1 MVSRIKMYLPLREQH
16 ITGSWDCRTIS
27 YTDIDSVGTLMLES
41 FRNTIDYEGET
52 LTDAIAEVKATLDG
66 KYGPFLKD
74 CSYLIEEKGQPLSA
88 CIVVYSEEMSL
99 PLIAYTMTH
108 PDYTRRGMATF
119 LLKKSMNALLAHKYN
134 GVFLVV
140 TEGNPARHVYEK
152 IGFRT
157 FK

>member
-1 MVSRIKMYLPLREQH
+1 MVSRIKMYLHLREQH
-16 ITGSWDCRTIS
+16 IKKSWDYRTIA

-52 LTDAIAEVKATLDG
+52 LKDAIAEVKATFDG

-108 PDYTRRGMATF
+108 PGYTRKGMATF
-119 LLKKSMNALLAHKYN
+119 LLKKSMNALLARKYK
-134 GVFLVV
+134 GVCLVV

-157 FK
+157 LE